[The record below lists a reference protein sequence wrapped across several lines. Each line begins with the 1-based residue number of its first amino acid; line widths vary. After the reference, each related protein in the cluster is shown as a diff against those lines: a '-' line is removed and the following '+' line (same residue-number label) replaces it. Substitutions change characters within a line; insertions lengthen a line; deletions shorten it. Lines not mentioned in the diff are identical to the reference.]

1 MRLMEKLKDL
11 KAYRRVIA
19 AVLVLA
25 MAFGCSIAIYAFQTE
40 EFTNRALELK
50 NMGYSGNVLLDQMA
64 EEFNGVDG
72 LHGTGGIDGR
82 LLDGSIA
89 PNGIL
94 AGSESGSYSGS
105 STTQKPAHTHDYKE
119 TGRVESTCT
128 SEGKITYTCD
138 CGKEKTETL
147 PLLDHDWQQFAEFEG
162 SCIEK
167 ARVDLI
173 CMNCKAT
180 TSVQYSYRGHKYE
193 PSSESTL
200 PTCTEDGTQI
210 KICSVC
216 QKVWVYT
223 LPAKGHAWDDKYTV
237 DQEATCTKE
246 GSRSIHCFDCDA
258 TTGVLTINAKGHKE
272 AEYPIADPTFWED
285 GLITIRCEECYTHF
299 KDITIPAKG
308 GNWRYVIIASAIV
321 ILFGGISVSILK
333 KKKKE

>member
-25 MAFGCSIAIYAFQTE
+25 MAVGCSVAIHAFQTQEEYDRLNELAAMGVSPEVGMDQMWE
-40 EFTNRALELK
+40 EFYHT
-50 NMGYSGNVLLDQMA
+50 
-64 EEFNGVDG
+64 DG
-72 LHGTGGIDGR
+72 QHNTGGLDGKY
-82 LLDGSIA
+82 LDGSIA
-89 PNGIL
+89 PNGHL
-94 AGSESGSYSGS
+94 AGSSGGSSSSGSN
-105 STTQKPAHTHDYKE
+105 TTENPTHTHDYKE

-147 PLLDHDWQQFAEFEG
+147 PLLDHDWQQSAEFEG

-193 PSSESTL
+193 PSPESTL
-200 PTCTEDGTQI
+200 PTCTEYGTQI
-210 KICSVC
+210 KNCSVC
-216 QKVWVYT
+216 QKVWTYT
-223 LPAKGHAWDDKYTV
+223 LP
-237 DQEATCTKE
+237 
-246 GSRSIHCFDCDA
+246 
-258 TTGVLTINAKGHKE
+258 AKGHKE
-272 AEYPIADPTFWED
+272 AEYPIANPTFWED
-285 GLITIRCEECYTHF
+285 GVISIRCEECYTHF